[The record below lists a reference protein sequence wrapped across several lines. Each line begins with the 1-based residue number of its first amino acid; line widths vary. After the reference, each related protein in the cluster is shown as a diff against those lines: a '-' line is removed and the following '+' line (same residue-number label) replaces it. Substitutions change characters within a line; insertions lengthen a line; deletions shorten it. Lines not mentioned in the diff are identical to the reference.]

1 MGWFGVGVRFDNY
14 FGVYSCSWTT
24 FIFYVSL
31 NSGIWFLLNIGFIFY
46 FFGPNRLFFGVGVEF
61 ENCFV
66 VYSCSRQFWYWFLLN
81 FWVIFYFLGSLWAIF
96 GVGVEFE
103 NCFVV
108 YSCSCST
115 FILYVSVNSGI
126 GFCLIFGSFFTFWG
140 PYGLFLGLG

>member
-1 MGWFGVGVRFDNY
+1 MPFMKVALVGP
-14 FGVYSCSWTT
+14 
-24 FIFYVSL
+24 SL
-31 NSGIWFLLNIGFIFY
+31 ISTL
-46 FFGPNRLFFGVGVEF
+46 VEL
-61 ENCFV
+61 V
-66 VYSCSRQFWYWFLLN
+66 V
-81 FWVIFYFLGSLWAIF
+81 I
-96 GVGVEFE
+96 GVEFE